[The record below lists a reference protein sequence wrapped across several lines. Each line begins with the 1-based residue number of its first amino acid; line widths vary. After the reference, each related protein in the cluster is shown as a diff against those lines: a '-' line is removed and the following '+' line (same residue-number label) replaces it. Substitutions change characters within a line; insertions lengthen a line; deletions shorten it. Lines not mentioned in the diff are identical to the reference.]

1 MPMSGRFESPS
12 RVGPARWLC
21 RIARRLRAL
30 VRYQVH
36 WTWTDVKGPE
46 RLAESHGG
54 AGDRAESDLAEQAGL
69 RWETDVV
76 MVADHGSGIL

>member
-1 MPMSGRFESPS
+1 M
-12 RVGPARWLC
+12 
-21 RIARRLRAL
+21 
-30 VRYQVH
+30 
-36 WTWTDVKGPE
+36 KGPE